1 MEFDKKKI
9 EELLKELKDNKG
21 MEDKVTQEL
30 MGYVHKMSI
39 KELTEFYKSILESRA
54 IHMEFMSKFLEMY
67 NKNKDTKKDLE
78 DE

>member
-67 NKNKDTKKDLE
+67 NKNKDTK
-78 DE
+78 